1 MSSAITC
8 INLEEMTELLHLIY
22 IYIYKENKFNKSC
35 EHILYTRI
43 YKKYSLWPFPAL
55 RSETFRFEEIDRTRT
70 RLPNFFV
77 QKKRKGRVDDKFPLY
92 RSTPFT
98 TEQINW
104 KAEMQRFGASKL
116 PHRGGWR
123 WSADKRG
130 TSKASGA
137 PPFKSLM
144 LVARK

>member
-1 MSSAITC
+1 MYKPRRDDRVIAS
-8 INLEEMTELLHLIY
+8 NIY

-43 YKKYSLWPFPAL
+43 LEVFIVTVSSVTIK
-55 RSETFRFEEIDRTRT
+55 TFRFEEIDRTRT

-77 QKKRKGRVDDKFPLY
+77 QKKKKRKGRVDDKFPLY

-116 PHRGGWR
+116 PHRGG
-123 WSADKRG
+123 
-130 TSKASGA
+130 
-137 PPFKSLM
+137 
-144 LVARK
+144 

>member
-43 YKKYSLWPFPAL
+43 LEVFIVNVSRVTIK
-55 RSETFRFEEIDRTRT
+55 TFRFEEIDGTRT

-77 QKKRKGRVDDKFPLY
+77 QKKKEKGASMINFRSIARLHLRRSKLTGRQRCRGSAHRSFLIVVDDVGQ
-92 RSTPFT
+92 R
-98 TEQINW
+98 INAAHQ
-104 KAEMQRFGASKL
+104 KHPGLLHSNL
-116 PHRGGWR
+116 
-123 WSADKRG
+123 
-130 TSKASGA
+130 
-137 PPFKSLM
+137 
-144 LVARK
+144 